1 MGITQGVALG
11 LDISRGARQ
20 ESRIDQ
26 QHKFQ
31 MEQARAN
38 AEHQAT
44 MRPLA
49 EQQARLGL
57 SDLES
62 QIEHNKQT
70 RPLTLAEMQAS
81 AEHNKALRPIE
92 LEQQQHTLSRSKTQA
107 TREDELFPL
116 EKGAAAL
123 RLDSERENLN
133 HQRETRASARI
144 SAEKAARLARV
155 KQQAPLEI
163 ERFNRTGRFSEA
175 FLRDSIDTE
184 LSPFKVLDPEYSDA
198 LTQATALLD
207 PRNTQANPYA
217 DAKIFDVASVFLKH
231 DLNNGGT
238 NPETGLPIVNK
249 RIVSTSQA
257 IDAQGKPIKGHMFV
271 ELEMRDSEGNTYRS
285 PLTERGTSDPDDP
298 LKAVDFGKF
307 VGKVK
312 ATDFFHEALKRNPE
326 GLEWLKGRYEK
337 LNTDPNTSSLKSD
350 ETQWAGRPQKTELV
364 HKRFTENPLFGNA
377 DEGFQYVSYGDF
389 EWTKGEPG
397 KLKFL
402 ESVARE
408 NKAVLDKAR
417 QLSQDDGP
425 EEAQKYLQSNFVYD
439 PAELYQMQQNG
450 SKKTSDPKS
459 NQTLQNI
466 LAGNQQGASKQ
477 PEPDPIEQLTSKPN
491 WWLTTEPIPAAAGKT
506 LTPEQFEQRR
516 QFLNQSNT
524 KKQADDAQ
532 QAQLARQFVQQG
544 KLNDL
549 SAEEKT
555 RWIQANLRH
564 FTRQERGQIIN
575 GEKQ

>member
-62 QIEHNKQT
+62 QIEHNRQT

-81 AEHNKALRPIE
+81 AEQNKKLRPIE
-92 LEQQQHTLSRSKTQA
+92 LEQQQHTLARSKTQA

-144 SAEKAARLARV
+144 SAERAARLARV
-155 KQQAPLEI
+155 QQQAPLEI
-163 ERFNRTGRFSEA
+163 ARFNKTGRFSEA

-249 RIVSTSQA
+249 RIVSASQA
-257 IDAQGKPIKGHMFV
+257 MDAHGKPIKGHMFV

-337 LNTDPNTSSLKSD
+337 LNTDPKESSLKSD
-350 ETQWAGRPQKTELV
+350 ETLWAGRPQKTEIV
-364 HKRFTENPLFGNA
+364 NKRFTENRLFGNA
-377 DEGFQYVSYGDF
+377 EEGTQYVSYGDF
-389 EWTKGEPG
+389 EWTQGQPEKM
-397 KLKFL
+397 KFL
-402 ESVARE
+402 EQVAMK
-408 NKAVLDKAR
+408 NKAVFDQAR
-417 QLSQDDGP
+417 ELSKDDPRKGQ
-425 EEAQKYLQSNFVYD
+425 EYLQTNFVYD
-439 PAELYQMQQNG
+439 PAELYEMQQAG
-450 SKKTSDPKS
+450 EKKQADPKAAK
-459 NQTLQNI
+459 TLGKI
-466 LAGNQQGASKQ
+466 MGEQQPGAQ
-477 PEPDPIEQLTSKPN
+477 EAEQPDPIAELKSKPN
-491 WWLTTEPIPAAAGKT
+491 WWLTTDAIPTAAK
-506 LTPEQFEQRR
+506 LTPEQARERLE
-516 QFLNQSNT
+516 FLNQSRM
-524 KKQADDAQ
+524 KQREEDSEKAKSAKE
-532 QAQLARQFVQQG
+532 FVRQG
-544 KLNDL
+544 KFNSL
-549 SAEEKT
+549 SDAERKKWVFENA
-555 RWIQANLRH
+555 RY
-564 FTRQERGQIIN
+564 FTTQERQQIMS
-575 GEKQ
+575 GDKQ